1 MTPKQPRNERVAAIV
16 LAAGAASRFGPA
28 NETPKQFLDLGG
40 EPVVVRSVRAMLGCE
55 AVRTAV
61 CAVAAAWREHA
72 GRLLE
77 KAGLASRITLVEGG
91 ATRQASA
98 QHALAALAG
107 PEAPAVVLIHDA
119 ARPLVPPDAVHAAL
133 LAARDHG
140 AAVVAGPAVDTTAVS
155 DAGFLTTVLERSALV
170 CIQTP
175 QAFRYD
181 VICEA
186 HRHAAEEGVTDATDD
201 ATLVLRLGHQVAVVP
216 GPVTNI
222 KITSAAD
229 LEFARLLLG
238 RQATSA

>member
-40 EPVVVRSVRAMLGCE
+40 EPVVLRSLRAMLACE
-55 AVRTAV
+55 AVGVAA

-72 GRLLE
+72 ERLVE
-77 KAGLASRITLVEGG
+77 KAGLASRIVLVEGG
-91 ATRQASA
+91 VRRQESA
-98 QHALAALAG
+98 QRSLAALAG
-107 PEAPAVVLIHDA
+107 PEAPELVLIHDA
-119 ARPLVPPDAVHAAL
+119 ARPLVPPDVVEAAL
-133 LAARDHG
+133 HAARDHG

-155 DAGFLTTVLERSALV
+155 DAGFLTTVLERSALI

-181 VICEA
+181 LICEA
-186 HRHAAEEGVTDATDD
+186 HRHAVEEGVTDATDD

-216 GPVTNI
+216 GPATNI
-222 KITSAAD
+222 KITSPAD
-229 LEFARLLLG
+229 LEFARVLLG
-238 RQATSA
+238 RKGTST